1 MPSRHRTGNGHYP
14 AMLTPHG
21 YTVLGCDHPN
31 VLDNN
36 LAAHRNHL
44 DHKYQRNLA
53 YLLAANTQTE
63 FHIRRLEVGLCK
75 QTLFS
80 SLPCQP
86 LPVPNIFTLNIMHL
100 TVLNDP
106 NLFIK
111 LFTGKVNV
119 YKPDGKSTWDWA
131 VFYKNDALWKAH
143 REMVVR
149 AVPFILSS
157 FGQAPQDPAKK
168 INTGYKAWE
177 YQQYIYG
184 LGPTLF

>member
-1 MPSRHRTGNGHYP
+1 
-14 AMLTPHG
+14 MLTPHE
-21 YTVLGCDHPN
+21 YTVLSCDHPN

-36 LAAHRNHL
+36 LAVHHNHL
-44 DHKYQRNLA
+44 DHKYQQNLA
-53 YLLAANTQTE
+53 YLLTANTQTE
-63 FHIRRLEVGLCK
+63 FRIWRLEVGLCK

-86 LPVPNIFTLNIMHL
+86 LLVSNIFTMDIMHL

-106 NLFIK
+106 DLFIK
-111 LFTGKVNV
+111 LFTGKINV
-119 YKPDGKSTWDWA
+119 YEPDDKSTWDWA
-131 VFYKNDALWKAH
+131 VFYENDALWKAH